1 MIREAIQAAVPR
13 MVAMMETFLS
23 RPPYA
28 GVISYR
34 PFYVQEFMETLI
46 DNTDGLLL
54 VSDRDGVD
62 GMLGMYIYA
71 HPLSGEKMPAE
82 AFWWMSPEK
91 RGGLAAFRMLK
102 QAEEWVKMRGLPM
115 VHMVAPDERVAR
127 VYTKRGYRPLEMHF
141 YKPEG
146 QSHDIRE

>member
-1 MIREAIQAAVPR
+1 MIRQAILEDVPR

-28 GVISYR
+28 GVIPYK
-34 PFYVQEFMETLI
+34 PFHVQAFMVELI

-62 GMLGMYIYA
+62 GMLGMFIYD

-102 QAEEWVKMRGLPM
+102 QAEEWVKAQGLPM
-115 VHMVAPDERVAR
+115 VHMVAPNDRVAR
-127 VYTKRGYRPLEMHF
+127 VYAKRGYRPLEMHF
-141 YKPEG
+141 YRPEAKKNDAG
-146 QSHDIRE
+146 K